1 MEAYNMK
8 KLMLLLL
15 VLTTILCVSGCKKE
29 GIEKY
34 YGTYK
39 LEDLDPDPIYTE
51 EDKKRVLDAYQGMT
65 VIIDKNGCQI
75 SRNGTNFSDITITLG
90 ENDEG
95 KYNEGDFEG
104 YLFFKDNKLYFD
116 GSPLAVYFIL
126 GKQ

>member
-1 MEAYNMK
+1 MK
-8 KLMLLLL
+8 KLLLLLL

-51 EDKKRVLDAYQGMT
+51 EDKKRVLDAYKDMT
-65 VIIDKNGCQI
+65 VIIEKTGCKV
-75 SRNGTNFSDITITLG
+75 SRDGINFEDITIKLD
-90 ENDEG
+90 ENDKG
-95 KYNEGDFEG
+95 TYNEGEFEG

>member
-1 MEAYNMK
+1 
-8 KLMLLLL
+8 
-15 VLTTILCVSGCKKE
+15 
-29 GIEKY
+29 
-34 YGTYK
+34 
-39 LEDLDPDPIYTE
+39 
-51 EDKKRVLDAYQGMT
+51 MT

-75 SRNGTNFSDITITLG
+75 SRDGTNFSDITITLG

>member
-1 MEAYNMK
+1 MEVYNMK

-65 VIIDKNGCQI
+65 VIIDKTGCQI
-75 SRNGTNFSDITITLG
+75 SHDGTNFSDITITLG